1 MGIDSLLVHLGS
13 VMCETHVSRFGGK
26 RAGIDV
32 SVWMYS
38 GAAATATELALHAAN
53 KVDVMTL
60 EHTLAYESYCISRLE
75 LLLKHN
81 ITPVVVFEGAGMPTK
96 AATSARREHDR
107 QKHMM
112 RGLNLHAT
120 HDLVESGKAFA
131 RSLKITGAMGRKLR
145 RTLLRVHPTIEC
157 IVAPYEA
164 DAELAHLSLTN
175 YVDIVISEDSDL
187 IPYGCATILYKMNDH
202 GQAVEFRRRHI
213 GACESFSFIGWSE
226 LQFLQLCVL
235 AGCDYCPTVPGVGFV
250 SAYKIAKACP
260 FPSLVLDYLH
270 EHHDDVLPHN
280 FDADFYRALLTFRHH
295 IVYNPVQERAL
306 MLHDW
311 ATSADDIREWANE
324 VDPPTFLGNIQ
335 VTHAHAK
342 GVANGTLHP
351 TTYAP
356 YHD

>member
-13 VMCETHVSRFGGK
+13 VMCETHVSRWFGGK

-187 IPYGCATILYKMNDH
+187 IPYGCAT
-202 GQAVEFRRRHI
+202 
-213 GACESFSFIGWSE
+213 
-226 LQFLQLCVL
+226 
-235 AGCDYCPTVPGVGFV
+235 
-250 SAYKIAKACP
+250 
-260 FPSLVLDYLH
+260 
-270 EHHDDVLPHN
+270 
-280 FDADFYRALLTFRHH
+280 
-295 IVYNPVQERAL
+295 
-306 MLHDW
+306 
-311 ATSADDIREWANE
+311 
-324 VDPPTFLGNIQ
+324 
-335 VTHAHAK
+335 
-342 GVANGTLHP
+342 
-351 TTYAP
+351 
-356 YHD
+356 

>member
-1 MGIDSLLVHLGS
+1 MG
-13 VMCETHVSRFGGK
+13 ETHVSRFGDK

-53 KVDVMTL
+53 KVNVMTL

-187 IPYGCATILYKMNDH
+187 IPYGCAT
-202 GQAVEFRRRHI
+202 V
-213 GACESFSFIGWSE
+213 
-226 LQFLQLCVL
+226 
-235 AGCDYCPTVPGVGFV
+235 
-250 SAYKIAKACP
+250 
-260 FPSLVLDYLH
+260 
-270 EHHDDVLPHN
+270 
-280 FDADFYRALLTFRHH
+280 
-295 IVYNPVQERAL
+295 
-306 MLHDW
+306 
-311 ATSADDIREWANE
+311 
-324 VDPPTFLGNIQ
+324 
-335 VTHAHAK
+335 
-342 GVANGTLHP
+342 
-351 TTYAP
+351 
-356 YHD
+356 

>member
-13 VMCETHVSRFGGK
+13 VMCETHVSRWFGGK

-187 IPYGCATILYKMNDH
+187 IPY
-202 GQAVEFRRRHI
+202 
-213 GACESFSFIGWSE
+213 
-226 LQFLQLCVL
+226 
-235 AGCDYCPTVPGVGFV
+235 
-250 SAYKIAKACP
+250 
-260 FPSLVLDYLH
+260 DYLH

-295 IVYNPVQERAL
+295 IVYNPVQE
-306 MLHDW
+306 
-311 ATSADDIREWANE
+311 

-351 TTYAP
+351 TTYVP